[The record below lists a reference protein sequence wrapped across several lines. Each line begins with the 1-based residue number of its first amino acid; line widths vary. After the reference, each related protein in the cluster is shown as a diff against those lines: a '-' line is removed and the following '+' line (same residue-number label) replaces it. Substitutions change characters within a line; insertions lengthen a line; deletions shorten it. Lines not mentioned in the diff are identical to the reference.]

1 MLVDVHA
8 HLEFENFE
16 NDLDE
21 VIERAKKAGVV
32 AIINSGTTIK
42 RCEKTLELAKK
53 YPMIKA
59 ALGIY
64 PTETTK
70 MTEKEFNEGIEY
82 LRKNKNKMIAL
93 GEIGLDF
100 HEEDNKKEE
109 QKKNFQKLI
118 ELAEEIKLPII
129 IHSRKAE
136 EEVVDMLESS
146 KIKKVMMHCFS
157 GNKKL
162 IKRCE
167 KNGWMFSIPTNITFS
182 EHFQMMA
189 KEVSMSQI
197 LTETDAPFLPPIKG
211 ERNEP
216 ANVRFTIKK
225 IAEIKKLD
233 EEEVEKMVFSNYQKF
248 FLK

>member
-8 HLEFENFE
+8 HLEFPNFE
-16 NDLDE
+16 HDLDK

-32 AIINSGTTIK
+32 AIINSGTTLK
-42 RCEKTLELAKK
+42 RCEQTLELAKK
-53 YPMIKA
+53 YPIIKA

-70 MTEKEFNEGIEY
+70 MTEKEFQEALEY
-82 LRKNKNKMIAL
+82 IKKNKNKMIAL
-93 GEIGLDF
+93 GEVGLDF
-100 HEEDNKKEE
+100 HEEDNTKEK
-109 QKKNFQKLI
+109 QKENFQKMI
-118 ELAEEIKLPII
+118 ELAEETKLPII

-136 EEVVDMLESS
+136 PECVEMLEKSNLK
-146 KIKKVMMHCFS
+146 KIMMHCFS
-157 GNKKL
+157 GGKKL

-189 KEVSMSQI
+189 KEISMSQI
-197 LTETDAPFLPPIKG
+197 MTETDAPFLPPTKG

-225 IAEIKKLD
+225 IAELRKLD
-233 EEEVEKMVFSNYQKF
+233 ENEVENIVFSNYQKF
-248 FLK
+248 FSK